1 MKPLWK
7 NVSRVLNSFKMKK
20 YFCELVF
27 FFFFLATI
35 SGKRVIFVIT
45 FDTPASKKDA

>member
-20 YFCELVF
+20 CFCELV